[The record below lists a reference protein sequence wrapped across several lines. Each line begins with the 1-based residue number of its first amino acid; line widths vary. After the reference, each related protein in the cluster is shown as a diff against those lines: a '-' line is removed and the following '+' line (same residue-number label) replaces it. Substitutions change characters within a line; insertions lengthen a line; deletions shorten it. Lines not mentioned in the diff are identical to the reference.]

1 MIEVLVQKGGGHSIA
16 SIVEFLDLGAS
27 EVPVDEVTS
36 EAPNP
41 T

>member
-1 MIEVLVQKGGGHSIA
+1 MGGGDELHSIA
-16 SIVEFLDLGAS
+16 NIKMFLDLGAWK
-27 EVPVDEVTS
+27 VPIDEVTS